1 MNTKKVNKTSNFLK
15 IWFASLGSTT
25 LILMFQLYGILA
37 LGGEESISET
47 VSELGFIVLAYL
59 TIGAIVSLVFAV
71 SYQLLINKKPTKKIL
86 ISTFIVSFLPHLSNF
101 AFDVV
106 PFDFIVLMFVLIA
119 IIVSIIQY
127 SILREDRE
135 ISDASIDKSTLVNTP
150 H

>member
-71 SYQLLINKKPTKKIL
+71 SYQLLINEKPTKKIL
-86 ISTFIVSFLPHLSNF
+86 ISTFFAGFLPHFSNF
-101 AFDVV
+101 AYE
-106 PFDFIVLMFVLIA
+106 IVSLDAVYVMFMGIA
-119 IIVSIIQY
+119 IIVSTGLY
-127 SILREDRE
+127 ILMNRYGNY
-135 ISDASIDKSTLVNTP
+135 AKVKL
-150 H
+150 